1 MASRKEEKERRRQER
16 LAQEQSLREQ
26 ERRRRLY
33 AVVGGGGLAIAAVA
47 AVAIVIAAGGGAGGG
62 TSSAAELNVKAQKPP
77 PEQTADLVR
86 AAKAAG
92 CVLRNPPIEGR
103 THVTKPVKYKTN
115 PATSGNHDPIPAA
128 DGAYAKSPGTMH
140 LVHALEHG
148 RVIIQWAPSVPKQ
161 RIAQLKGL
169 FDEDPYH
176 LILTPNTTKM
186 PYEVA
191 ITAWGH
197 SAGCKRFTNKAFDVF
212 RAFKT
217 RYVDKAPEF
226 RP

>member
-16 LAQEQSLREQ
+16 LEQERVLHEQ

-33 AVVGGGGLAIAAVA
+33 AIVVGGGLALAAIAAIVVVA
-47 AVAIVIAAGGGAGGG
+47 SSGGGGGPSKNA
-62 TSSAAELNVKAQKPP
+62 SSLPEATDPP
-77 PEQTADLVR
+77 PEQTSNLVR
-86 AAKAAG
+86 AATAAG
-92 CVLRNPPIEGR
+92 CKLSNPPIEGR
-103 THVTKPVKYKTN
+103 THTTEPVKYKTN
-115 PATSGNHDPIPAA
+115 PPTSGNHDPQPAS
-128 DGAYAKSPGTMH
+128 DGEYGKDPGTMH

-148 RVIIQWAPSVPKQ
+148 RIIIQWAPSLPKR
-161 RIAQLKGL
+161 RIAQLRGL

-176 LILTPNTTKM
+176 LILTPNATKM
-186 PYEVA
+186 PYQVA

-197 SAGCKRFTNKAFDVF
+197 LAGCKRFKNEAFDVF

-226 RP
+226 VP

>member
-1 MASRKEEKERRRQER
+1 MASRKEEKERRRQQR
-16 LAQEQSLREQ
+16 LEQEKMLQAQ

-33 AVVGGGGLAIAAVA
+33 AIVVGGVLLVA
-47 AVAIVIAAGGGAGGG
+47 AGAAIGLVVSSSGDGGG
-62 TSSAAELNVKAQKPP
+62 SSSSELSVDAADPP
-77 PEQTADLVR
+77 PEQTSNLAR
-86 AAKAAG
+86 AAAAAG
-92 CVLRNPPIEGR
+92 CKLSNPPIEGR

-115 PATSGNHDPIPAA
+115 PPTSGNHDPVPAT
-128 DGAYAKSPGTMH
+128 DDAYGKSPGTMH
-140 LVHALEHG
+140 LVHSLEHG
-148 RVIIQWAPSVPKQ
+148 RIIIQWAPSVP
-161 RIAQLKGL
+161 RRRLAQLKGL

-176 LILTPNTTKM
+176 LIMTPNATKM

-197 SAGCKRFTNKAFDVF
+197 LAGCKRFKDEAFDVF

-226 RP
+226 VP